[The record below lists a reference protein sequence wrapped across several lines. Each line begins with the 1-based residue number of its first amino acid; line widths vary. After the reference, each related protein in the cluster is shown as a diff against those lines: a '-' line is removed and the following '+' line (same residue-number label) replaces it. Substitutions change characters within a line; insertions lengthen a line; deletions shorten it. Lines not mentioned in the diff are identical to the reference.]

1 MALGHSCRSHKSI
14 QSKVAGDNPSVVS
27 LLPLPSVVGSQPSG
41 CPKNRQHSARGDQAH
56 LPQANHCA
64 LQLRQKHQLR
74 MLMYQKL
81 SVSPWSS
88 WRQSGSQSMNHQ
100 ILPSMLLMVSLLPCK
115 TTDLSKISEFSKRT
129 PCLVNGEFYHAFCP
143 FVFSKTAAP
152 WTAMA
157 PLAPPN
163 RWHPR
168 SQPPW
173 LRAPWV
179 STRRGD
185 GVQSVQ
191 GNPGSQ
197 YYIYMCVYVY
207 VYVYVYRYRYRYRY
221 R

>member
-1 MALGHSCRSHKSI
+1 MALGHSFRSHKSI

-56 LPQANHCA
+56 LPQANHCG

-100 ILPSMLLMVSLLPCK
+100 ILPSMLLMVSLPCK
-115 TTDLSKISEFSKRT
+115 TTDLSKISKFSKRT

-152 WTAMA
+152 WPWHHWHRPTDGTPGHSHLDWGLRGCRLGEAM
-157 PLAPPN
+157 
-163 RWHPR
+163 
-168 SQPPW
+168 
-173 LRAPWV
+173 
-179 STRRGD
+179 
-185 GVQSVQ
+185 
-191 GNPGSQ
+191 GSKMSRE
-197 YYIYMCVYVY
+197 ILDPSMCIYVY
-207 VYVYVYRYRYRYRY
+207 I
-221 R
+221 

>member
-129 PCLVNGEFYHAFCP
+129 PCLVNGEFYHALSFC
-143 FVFSKTAAP
+143 FLQNSCTVDCHGTTGTAQP
-152 WTAMA
+152 MA
-157 PLAPPN
+157 PQVTATLTEGSVGVDSAR
-163 RWHPR
+163 RWGPKC
-168 SQPPW
+168 
-173 LRAPWV
+173 
-179 STRRGD
+179 
-185 GVQSVQ
+185 
-191 GNPGSQ
+191 PGKSWIPVL
-197 YYIYMCVYVY
+197 YIYMCVYVY
-207 VYVYVYRYRYRYRY
+207 VYVYVYRYRYRYR
-221 R
+221 